1 MLLQYGLSR
10 DLVHLNLHKQFSFY
24 RVKNEQ
30 YPTNQRYNLSS
41 LKVLLRSNYWYS
53 FFYIFVYNM
62 TFLYILPNFNPLRKL
77 EVILFLLL
85 FPRIY
90 GRHYLTL
97 FQGLVANLRKW
108 RHMCKNTSRVEII
121 ITISIKNCT
130 KNMSK
135 IFVALYSIFYTY
147 CYYNFNPWGI
157 FAHMTSFSLIRN
169 QALEQG
175 QVMAA
180 VNSRK

>member
-1 MLLQYGLSR
+1 MAR
-10 DLVHLNLHKQFSFY
+10 KQSKGPWCLAFY
-24 RVKNEQ
+24 RCQ
-30 YPTNQRYNLSS
+30 YHI
-41 LKVLLRSNYWYS
+41 KVLLRSNYRYS

-62 TFLYILPNFNPLRKL
+62 TFLHILPNFSPLRTL
-77 EVILFLLL
+77 EAILFLLL

-97 FQGLVANLRKW
+97 FLGLVANERRW
-108 RHMCKNTSRVEII
+108 RHLCKNTSRVYII
-121 ITISIKNCT
+121 ITISKENRIKSNTNCGH
-130 KNMSK
+130 
-135 IFVALYSIFYTY
+135 VLRAIFYTY
-147 CYYNFNPWGI
+147 CYYNVNPWGI
-157 FAHMTSFSLIRN
+157 FAKMTSFSLIRT